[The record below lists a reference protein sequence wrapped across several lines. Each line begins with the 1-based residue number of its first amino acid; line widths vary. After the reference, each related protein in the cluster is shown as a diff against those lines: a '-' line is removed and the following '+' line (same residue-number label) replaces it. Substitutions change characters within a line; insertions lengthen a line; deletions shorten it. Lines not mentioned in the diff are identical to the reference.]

1 MVLSTRV
8 LPFQPWRGRATHLCC
23 VLHAPRLGATQAPQD
38 ERNAGSSRVGVSKS
52 RWPRAFKNSYERSH
66 PTGLILRSEHAL
78 ILPVYGLREPYRPP
92 VSRFGSGLL
101 EVRARVHRVEGRRG
115 VTVLRFF
122 ILRYRAGA
130 ERVHCVCR
138 IELFSSYYIK

>member
-38 ERNAGSSRVGVSKS
+38 ERNAGSSCVGVSKS
-52 RWPRAFKNSYERSH
+52 RWPRAFKNSYERS
-66 PTGLILRSEHAL
+66 PEHAL

-115 VTVLRFF
+115 VAVFAVFHPQVPRGRRARALR
-122 ILRYRAGA
+122 LPD
-130 ERVHCVCR
+130 
-138 IELFSSYYIK
+138 